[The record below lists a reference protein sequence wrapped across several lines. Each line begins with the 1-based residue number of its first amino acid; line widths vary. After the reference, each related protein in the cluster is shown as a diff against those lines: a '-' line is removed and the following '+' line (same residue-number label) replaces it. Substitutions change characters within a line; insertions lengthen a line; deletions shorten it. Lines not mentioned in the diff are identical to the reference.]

1 MLLPEATRRSLV
13 TVITQTGGVVV
24 VRLVWAVVLARVVVV
39 ARVGA
44 VPAFWYLC
52 RPCRSCETFA
62 GTALVFCF
70 LEGGGGGEIVSVCP
84 LLEDVEVRLDLKL
97 RRVETGY
104 MAKV

>member
-52 RPCRSCETFA
+52 KPCRSCETSETETSRDRIHGESLKFFRNSKCR
-62 GTALVFCF
+62 T
-70 LEGGGGGEIVSVCP
+70 EGFW
-84 LLEDVEVRLDLKL
+84 VE
-97 RRVETGY
+97 
-104 MAKV
+104 